1 MRSETERAASAAN
14 AAAVAASVDR
24 SVAAGADLSSL
35 VGDALRA
42 GVDAAVDVWMDR
54 DVIGP
59 VDGPGPAGILGQG

>member
-1 MRSETERAASAAN
+1 MRSETELAAYAAN

-24 SVAAGADLSSL
+24 SIAEGADLPTL

-42 GVDAAVDVWMDR
+42 GVDAALDVWMER

-59 VDGPGPAGILGQG
+59 VGGPGPAGILGQG